1 MKLGKPAQKGQMAL
15 PPRGDLVVVVAAGDR
30 CRHNQQQNL
39 RQRIAH
45 LRRLARI
52 GNHRKTLKQLRCRSF
67 GTASSMAGHPQ
78 RLWLSTNH
86 TSLAK
91 GIPFSTSSR

>member
-1 MKLGKPAQKGQMAL
+1 MLDMRGEFIGRGL
-15 PPRGDLVVVVAAGDR
+15 LETGGDLLQQGRLIGLDR
-30 CRHNQQQNL
+30 QE
-39 RQRIAH
+39 
-45 LRRLARI
+45 I

-86 TSLAK
+86 TSLAEE
-91 GIPFSTSSR
+91 IPFSTSSR